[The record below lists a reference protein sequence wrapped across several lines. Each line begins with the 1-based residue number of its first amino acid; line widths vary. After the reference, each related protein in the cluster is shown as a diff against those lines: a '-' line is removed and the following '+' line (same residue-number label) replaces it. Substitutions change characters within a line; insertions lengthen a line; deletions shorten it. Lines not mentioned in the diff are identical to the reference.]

1 MEEINKNMPVRDIK
15 TSRPFSKKRFF
26 LQWEWMLVFIFV
38 AVNIM
43 NASLSSNYLNMAN
56 LMSAIQMFSDKAV
69 LVFPMML
76 VILLGEIDISVAST
90 MALSATVM
98 GVSYEAGAPMGVAI
112 LIALIVGAVCGLI
125 NGVILAKYNELASM
139 IVTLATQIIFRGV
152 ASIILEDGAV
162 GNFPDWFQFL
172 GWGYVGPIPF
182 ILIFFIVE
190 GLIFAYVIHFTK
202 FGRRVY
208 AMGNNITASEYSGV
222 EVNKIKIIIFT
233 ILGIFGAVAGIFL
246 ASKMGSVRPS
256 IAKGYELD
264 VIAMVVL
271 GGVINTGGKG
281 RVIGVVISTFIVG
294 LLRYGLGLF
303 NVPSQTILI
312 IVGALLIVAVA
323 IPNLKSSMGDVKFV
337 KKFLDKQQ
345 K

>member
-1 MEEINKNMPVRDIK
+1 MEEFNNNMPIRDIK

-26 LQWEWMLVFIFV
+26 LQWEWMLVAIFLGI
-38 AVNIM
+38 NIM
-43 NASLSSNYLNMAN
+43 NASMSPNYLDSAN
-56 LMSAIQMFSDKAV
+56 LMSAIQMFCDKAI

-98 GVSYEAGAPMGVAI
+98 GVSYEAGAPMWVAI
-112 LIALIVGAVCGLI
+112 IIALMVGAVCGLV
-125 NGVILAKYNELASM
+125 NGVILAKYTELASM
-139 IVTLATQIIFRGV
+139 IVTLSTQIIFRGI
-152 ASIILEDGAV
+152 ANIILEDGAV
-162 GNFPDWFQFL
+162 GNFPEWFQFL

-190 GLIFAYVIHFTK
+190 GLIFAYVIHYTK

-208 AMGNNITASEYSGV
+208 SMGNNITASEYSGI
-222 EVNKIKIIIFT
+222 EVKKMKIIIFT
-233 ILGIFGAVAGIFL
+233 VLGIFGAIAGIFL

-271 GGVINTGGKG
+271 GGVINSGGKG
-281 RVIGVVISTFIVG
+281 RVIGVAIATFIVG
-294 LLRYGLGLF
+294 LLRYGLGLV
-303 NVPSQTILI
+303 NVPSQTIMI
-312 IVGALLIVAVA
+312 IVGLLLIVAVA
-323 IPNLKSSMGDVKFV
+323 IPNLKSSMGNTKFV
-337 KKFLDKQQ
+337 KNILSKLEK
-345 K
+345 